1 MKSFKAF
8 WIFFYIVHHA
18 FFLKVDGAESL
29 VPALYVFGDS
39 SVDAGNNNNLH
50 THAKANVP
58 PYGIDFNNN
67 ATGRFTNGKT
77 FADLIAI
84 KLGLPLQPSY
94 LGISDSKRYQV
105 ITGINY
111 ASGACGILN
120 DTRDGECLSLD
131 RQIEYF
137 TSTVVNNLPKHKH
150 LKSKDELKHHL
161 SKSIYLI
168 SIGSNDYFLNYL
180 NPQIRSYKNM
190 NPEEFADYLL
200 EQLSS
205 KIKTIYN
212 LGARKFVVGTVNQ
225 VGCSPNLYC
234 NETIN
239 QMVKPCSDKLLMKV
253 QEMEKQFSGSMFV
266 SSNGFN
272 FFNKIKNDPKKYGF
286 ANISKSCIQEGIPC
300 ANRKEHYFWDFG
312 HITEAAVDI
321 YANECFSGSK
331 MCFPDVKKLAH
342 ADL

>member
-1 MKSFKAF
+1 MKSFKVFWAF
-8 WIFFYIVHHA
+8 SFIVYHA
-18 FFLKVDGAESL
+18 FFVKVDGAKRL

-39 SVDAGNNNNLH
+39 SVDAGNNNNLI

-58 PYGIDFNNN
+58 PNGIDFNNR

-84 KLGLPLQPSY
+84 KLGLPLQPPY
-94 LGISDSKRYQV
+94 LGISKSERYQE
-105 ITGINY
+105 INGINY

-120 DTRDGECLSLD
+120 DSRDGECLSLD
-131 RQIEYF
+131 KQIEYF
-137 TSTVVNNLPKHKH
+137 TSTVVNDLPKHKH
-150 LKSKDELKHHL
+150 FKSKDKLKHHL

-168 SIGSNDYFLNYL
+168 SVGSNDYFLNYL
-180 NPQIRSYKNM
+180 KPEIRTYKNM

-200 EQLSS
+200 DQLSS

-225 VGCSPNLYC
+225 IGCSPNLYC

-253 QEMEKQFSGSMFV
+253 QEMEKKFSGF
-266 SSNGFN
+266 
-272 FFNKIKNDPKKYGF
+272 I
-286 ANISKSCIQEGIPC
+286 NISKSCIQQGIPC
-300 ANRKEHYFWDFG
+300 TNRKDYYFWDFG
-312 HITEAAVDI
+312 HITEAALKI

-342 ADL
+342 THL

>member
-150 LKSKDELKHHL
+150 LKNNIQSWGK
-161 SKSIYLI
+161 
-168 SIGSNDYFLNYL
+168 
-180 NPQIRSYKNM
+180 
-190 NPEEFADYLL
+190 
-200 EQLSS
+200 
-205 KIKTIYN
+205 
-212 LGARKFVVGTVNQ
+212 KFVVGTVNQ

-331 MCFPDVKKLAH
+331 MCFPDVKN
-342 ADL
+342 

>member
-8 WIFFYIVHHA
+8 WVFSYIVHHA
-18 FFLKVDGAESL
+18 FFVKVDGAKSL

-39 SVDAGNNNNLH
+39 SVDARNNNNLH

-67 ATGRFTNGKT
+67 ATRRFTNGKT

-84 KLGLPLQPSY
+84 KLGLPLQPPY

-131 RQIEYF
+131 KQIEYF
-137 TSTVVNNLPKHKH
+137 TSTVANDLSKHKH
-150 LKSKDELKHHL
+150 FKSKDELKHHL
-161 SKSIYLI
+161 SNSIYLI
-168 SIGSNDYFLNYL
+168 SIGANDYFLNYL
-180 NPQIRSYKNM
+180 KPQIRTYKNM
-190 NPEEFADYLL
+190 SPEEFVDYLL

-212 LGARKFVVGTVNQ
+212 LGARKFVVGM
-225 VGCSPNLYC
+225 L
-234 NETIN
+234 EFLTIY
-239 QMVKPCSDKLLMKV
+239 
-253 QEMEKQFSGSMFV
+253 GSQ
-266 SSNGFN
+266 
-272 FFNKIKNDPKKYGF
+272 I
-286 ANISKSCIQEGIPC
+286 
-300 ANRKEHYFWDFG
+300 
-312 HITEAAVDI
+312 
-321 YANECFSGSK
+321 
-331 MCFPDVKKLAH
+331 
-342 ADL
+342 

>member
-1 MKSFKAF
+1 MKSFKVFWAF
-8 WIFFYIVHHA
+8 SFIVYHA
-18 FFLKVDGAESL
+18 FFVKVDGAKRL

-39 SVDAGNNNNLH
+39 SVDAGNNNNLI

-58 PYGIDFNNN
+58 PNGIDFNNR

-84 KLGLPLQPSY
+84 KLGLPLQPPY
-94 LGISDSKRYQV
+94 LGISKSERYQE
-105 ITGINY
+105 INGINY

-120 DTRDGECLSLD
+120 DSRDGECLSLD
-131 RQIEYF
+131 KQIEYF
-137 TSTVVNNLPKHKH
+137 TSTVVNDLPKHKH
-150 LKSKDELKHHL
+150 FKSKDKLKHHL

-168 SIGSNDYFLNYL
+168 SVGSNDYFLNYL
-180 NPQIRSYKNM
+180 KPEIRTYKNM

-200 EQLSS
+200 DQLSS

-225 VGCSPNLYC
+225 IGCSPNLYC

-253 QEMEKQFSGSMFV
+253 QEMEKKFSGSMFV
-266 SSNGFN
+266 SANGFN

-286 ANISKSCIQEGIPC
+286 INISKSCIQQGIPC
-300 ANRKEHYFWDFG
+300 TNRKDYYFWDFG
-312 HITEAAVDI
+312 HITEAALKI

-342 ADL
+342 THL